1 MRTIVRNSGDVKSAV
16 EKLWEDRSAL
26 VAENI
31 RRYPTAAILQAVAS
45 AHKTTVDAMRSRDR
59 TTALSMARHH
69 AVWEMRRRRIDLGF
83 QQIAA
88 ELDRVDHAT
97 AMHSWAVFK
106 RKTRE
111 GAFADERALVSKLL
125 GDDA

>member
-16 EKLWEDRSAL
+16 EKLWEERSAL

-31 RRYPTAAILQAVAS
+31 RRYPTIAILGAIAA
-45 AHKTTVDAMRSRDR
+45 AHQTTIEDLRSRER
-59 TTALSMARHH
+59 TMPLCMARHH

-88 ELDRVDHAT
+88 ELDRSDHAT
-97 AMHSWAVFK
+97 AMHSWNVFK
-106 RKTRE
+106 RKVRE
-111 GAFADERALVSKLL
+111 GQFVRERTIVAKLL
-125 GDDA
+125 GDDV